1 MAPRPLLRALLLSLA
16 VPLAPAQAQAQALA
30 QPPAR
35 TVDSALIAGVF
46 TPARAAPQFTLRGS
60 DGLDLS
66 LERYRGKVVLLA
78 FGYTSCTEVCPVT
91 LSILAQ
97 ARRKLAAEASD
108 MQVVYIT
115 VDPERD
121 SVARM
126 HSYLAGFDP
135 SFIGGTGTAAQLAA
149 VRATYG
155 ITVSQKL
162 PMPGGYLLSHSS
174 FTYLIDREGRL
185 RALMPFGHDAADF
198 AHDVRLLLARAAP
211 VAPKGG

>member
-1 MAPRPLLRALLLSLA
+1 MLRKLLLLCTLA
-16 VPLAPAQAQAQALA
+16 APLALA
-30 QPPAR
+30 GEAE
-35 TVDSALIAGVF
+35 LIAGVF
-46 TPARAAPQFTLRGS
+46 TPARLAPEFTLRGS
-60 DGLDLS
+60 DGKDLN
-66 LERYRGKVVLLA
+66 LARYRGKVVLLA

-97 ARRKLAAEASD
+97 ARRKLGALAGD
-108 MQVVYIT
+108 VQVVYIT

-126 HSYLAGFDP
+126 HSYLGGFDP
-135 SFIGGTGTAAQLAA
+135 SFMGGTGTAGELAA
-149 VRATYG
+149 VRSVYG
-155 ITVSQKL
+155 ITVGSRV

-198 AHDVRLLLARAAP
+198 AHDLRLLLQPAPAAG
-211 VAPKGG
+211 APKAG